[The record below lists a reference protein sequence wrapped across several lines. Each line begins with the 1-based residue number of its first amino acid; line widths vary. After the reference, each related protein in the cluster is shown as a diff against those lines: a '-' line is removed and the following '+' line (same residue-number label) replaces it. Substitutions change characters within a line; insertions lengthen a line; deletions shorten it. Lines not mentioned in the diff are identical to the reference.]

1 MFTGHASEALLSPA
15 ASLKASPPLLHKDPP
30 PAILIKQGPVEKRDK
45 ARDKKDKG
53 PSKEEVLKK
62 ANAIMDDLVNNG
74 NVQDAIT
81 AIKDLKTPERFLR
94 HVVYTFYSN
103 TLDRGDA
110 ERELACKL
118 VFELKKE
125 SLINGQQIIEGWKE
139 LVASM
144 DERESTIACV
154 ASHVA
159 FLTAKSIVDNLMQLT
174 DLASVTE
181 NGQHHPLFLLTL
193 QQLHKT
199 QGKARL
205 MQIFNE
211 SKVNLM
217 SQLPEAEKTKERLG
231 KILEDRELTFLY
243 PLLRIQ
249 REMWKQLE
257 ADPSPNALYKWIKE
271 KLDPSHHSDPSFINA
286 LITVLLKYITQVRKK
301 SFYN

>member
-1 MFTGHASEALLSPA
+1 MFSGHSAEALLSPA
-15 ASLKASPPLLHKDPP
+15 GSLKASPPLLHKDPP

-45 ARDKKDKG
+45 ARDRKDKG

-62 ANAIMDDLVNNG
+62 VNALMDDYVKHG

-81 AIKDLKTPERFLR
+81 AFKDHKIPDRFLR
-94 HVVYTFYSN
+94 HVVYTIYSN
-103 TLDRGDA
+103 TLDRGDS
-110 ERELACKL
+110 ERELAGKL
-118 VFELKKE
+118 VFDLKKE
-125 SLINGQQIIEGWKE
+125 SLITGQQIIEGWKE

-154 ASHVA
+154 TSHVA
-159 FLTAKSIVDNLMQLT
+159 SITAKAIVDNLMQLV

-205 MQIFNE
+205 MQIFND

-249 REMWKQLE
+249 KEMSRQLE
-257 ADPSPNALYKWIKE
+257 ADPTPAALYKWIKE

-286 LITVLLKYITQVRKK
+286 LITVLLQYITQVR
-301 SFYN
+301 